1 MNKLNEVDLLDM
13 TGTTKLEENY
23 VSKSL
28 NYGFQSAKN
37 MTKLMFNDLM
47 NSSDKDMVAGEKSKK
62 RFDYNPDKK
71 VEKLEN
77 NVKKRQEIMKVYR
90 EAELANR
97 QEYEYFYNSLGD
109 NTFQKVTSQLV
120 YGAASSLFNPIELT
134 KNIAINTAVN
144 ALIPGSGVVASV
156 SKFGVN
162 MFSDTVDNYYSNT
175 WEDELLGLEREPS
188 EKLIQAV
195 GGAIVSNA
203 VFPLVKITGKKVFNF
218 ATDNIFVKGKTING
232 DILEPIVFNNYRKEL
247 GEVTAIDLSHRDYK
261 IADSIKKEV
270 IKSQPIEE
278 GMERVFPKQE
288 IKNNIIEQ
296 RTGIKPGII
305 DFAKGREELLEIG
318 KVLHKEGLKIQAKSK
333 EGIGLSEAINK
344 SNRSIDRTALDW
356 VDRYISAPYIVTK
369 DGYQIETLK
378 SMRDIHPMFYNTLSM
393 SFKGQGYNDVLGGA
407 LEDKS
412 VVKSVLFQISD
423 RGQMPFLIKDVED
436 SKWDIGKLNNFSY
449 KKNNNFR
456 RAIESGVTY
465 NVLENEALL
474 KTSPKYNKYLSNTN
488 NIESFAKEVADV
500 FYDYKNRIIS
510 YDEVVA
516 VLEAKRSKY
525 ETIAIKKPNGGEMS
539 YKEFLN
545 IGSKVTRD
553 KEFNIDKLT
562 NDIELIKQKKVDTA
576 IIKLSIKKDKML
588 EDLAIKDVEFFKNEF
603 GEKLNN
609 LKFVAEGGEF
619 DENFKR
625 ELHHALTATTK
636 DVREIELDMKEAEL
650 KDVDLDEYDL
660 MKFIKNN
667 FVGETQKDRIN
678 NFLEFAEPYLKDN
691 YDMLNIMDKLI
702 MNEQAAMSTWG
713 VPFKVLQDLDD
724 DEGSLLSFFNTI
736 PILRKNLLDG
746 ENFIEEYEYNKGF
759 KEISPI
765 VMDKIKNFINSEAIF
780 KKAEQKEPAKEAFN
794 AIMGFTRGWLLFAS
808 GIKETLSHPVLAT
821 LKTLKYGGDL
831 AKSFLIAPI
840 SVVSTAYNLLEP
852 IASTGYYFGKLYR
865 GIGKFIAGNYA
876 DELALM
882 ELGVNAKMLLGN
894 GEITGYSKFKN
905 ILSNTSMMF
914 QNSMQKNRYVA
925 SRIIGINVINKMIST
940 ENFVELKPSSKKLLQ
955 SLGIGDDEKFKLW
968 KQGIK
973 DNPNGLKRALY
984 QDGYSDIT
992 KKLHQ
997 IIARN
1002 AYEEDALSPLRNNTE
1017 INDIVAQIKLMF
1029 TSYNRNIL
1037 KYFGDAVRFAELED
1051 GTYINRISFDAISR
1065 DVKDLTSIGVPG
1077 ITLLAIASLAG
1088 KYGEAKII
1096 GSSEDERMT
1105 AQFKSALDGNI
1116 DSILGIVQDGLE
1128 GAIPIDVIYQRRGGS
1143 PISSVYNRI
1152 YDGITGD
1159 LTNLVPEKVEIFT
1172 RKFFNSR
1179 EYKKYSGLNKQEK
1192 IIYDRLVLADKIANN
1207 KEDSFIDYLIAKFT
1221 SNRAVEN
1228 DEMTAIDALELKR
1241 QYGYNDKEIVEKLKD
1256 RGIEAV
1262 QKYAIINSENEEEV
1276 IQNIQNGIE
1285 IISENKLS
1293 EKEIVE
1299 KLDEKNKFL
1308 NDYKEYKK
1316 EVKEIEII
1324 QDEQKI
1330 LEEYQKELE
1339 AEGYDEF
1346 EILEKLTIYQNE
1358 LHKNKKFTYNK

>member
-23 VSKSL
+23 ISKSL
-28 NYGFQSAKN
+28 NYGYQSAKN

-77 NVKKRQEIMKVYR
+77 KISKRKEMMNIYR
-90 EAELANR
+90 ESELANR
-97 QEYEYFYNSLGD
+97 REYEYFYNSLGD

-120 YGAASSLFNPIELT
+120 YGAASTLFNPIELT

-144 ALIPGSGVVASV
+144 ALIPGSGVVASIGR
-156 SKFGVN
+156 FGVN

-175 WEDELLGLEREPS
+175 WEDKLLGLEREPS
-188 EKLIQAV
+188 EKLVQAV
-195 GGAIVSNA
+195 GGAVVSNA

-261 IADSIKKEV
+261 IVDSIRKEV

-278 GMERVFPKQE
+278 GMQRVFPKQE
-288 IKNNIIEQ
+288 IKNNIIRE
-296 RTGIKPGII
+296 RTGVEPGII
-305 DFAKGREELLEIG
+305 DFTRGREELLDIG
-318 KVLHKEGLKIQAKSK
+318 NILKKKGIEIQAKSK
-333 EGIGLSEAINK
+333 KEINLSEAIRK
-344 SNRSIDRTALDW
+344 SNRNMDKMALDW

-369 DGYQIETLK
+369 DGYKVETLK
-378 SMRDIHPMFYNTLSM
+378 SMRDMHPMFYDTLSM
-393 SFKGQGYNDVLGGA
+393 SFKGQGYNDVLGEA

-412 VVKSVLFQISD
+412 VVNSVLFQVSKKK
-423 RGQMPFLIKDVED
+423 QMPFLIKDVD
-436 SKWDIGKLNNFSY
+436 DPGWDIKKLDNFSY
-449 KKNNNFR
+449 KKNNDFR
-456 RAIESGVTY
+456 RAIENGITY
-465 NVLENEALL
+465 NVKENEALL
-474 KTSPKYNKYLSNTN
+474 KTSPKYNKYLSNTD

-500 FYDYKNRIIS
+500 FNDYKSKNLT

-525 ETIAIKKPNGGEMS
+525 ETIAITKPNGGEMS

-545 IGSKVTRD
+545 IGSKTIRD
-553 KEFNIDKLT
+553 KEFNIDKLV
-562 NDIELIKQKKVDTA
+562 NDVEAIKQKKVDTA
-576 IIKLSIKKDKML
+576 IIKLSINKDKML
-588 EDLAIKDVEFFKNEF
+588 EDLAIKDVEFFKKNF

-609 LKFVAEGGEF
+609 LKFIAEGGEF
-619 DENFKR
+619 DDNFKKQ
-625 ELHHALTATTK
+625 LHHFLTETTK
-636 DVREIELDMKEAEL
+636 DVREIELDMKEAGL
-650 KDVDLDEYDL
+650 KETDLDNYDL

-667 FVGETQKDRIN
+667 FVGESQEEKIN
-678 NFLEFAEPYLKDN
+678 NFLDFAEPYLKDN
-691 YDMLNIMDKLI
+691 YDMLNIMDRLI

-713 VPFKVLQDLDD
+713 VPFKVLDDLVKED
-724 DEGSLLSFFNTI
+724 GSLLSFFNTI

-746 ENFIEEYEYNKGF
+746 KNFIEEYEHNKGF
-759 KEISPI
+759 KEIAPV
-765 VMDKIKNFINSEAIF
+765 VMEKINNFIKSESIF
-780 KKAEQKEPAKEAFN
+780 KSSVQKEPAKEVVN
-794 AIMGFTRGWLLFAS
+794 TMLGFTRGWLLFAS

-821 LKTLKYGGDL
+821 LKALKYGGNSVKNL
-831 AKSFLIAPI
+831 LVAPI
-840 SVVSTAYNLLEP
+840 SAVSTAYNLLEP
-852 IASTGYYFGKLYR
+852 LASSSYHLGKLYR
-865 GIGKFIAGNYA
+865 GIGKFIAGDYA

-894 GEITGYSKFKN
+894 GEISGYSKFKN
-905 ILSNTSMMF
+905 VLSSTSMMF
-914 QNSMQKNRYVA
+914 QNSMQKNRYIA
-925 SRIIGINVINKMIST
+925 SRIIGINTIKKMLNT

-955 SLGIGDDEKFKLW
+955 ALGIGNDESFKLW
-968 KQGIK
+968 KQEVNSS
-973 DNPNGLKRALY
+973 DNGLKKALY

-992 KKLHQ
+992 KKIHQ
-997 IIARN
+997 LITRN
-1002 AYEEDALSPLRNNTE
+1002 AYEEDTLSPLRNNTE
-1017 INDIVAQIKLMF
+1017 INDMTAQIKLMF
-1029 TSYNRNIL
+1029 TSYNRSIL

-1051 GTYINRISFDAISR
+1051 GTYINRFSIEAIGR
-1065 DVKDLTSIGVPG
+1065 DIKDLTSVGLPG
-1077 ITLLAIASLAG
+1077 LTLLGIASLAG
-1088 KYGEAKII
+1088 KYGEAKIL
-1096 GSSEDERMT
+1096 GSSEDERME

-1116 DSILGIVQDGLE
+1116 DSMLGIAQDGLE

-1152 YDGITGD
+1152 HSGITGD

-1192 IIYDRLVLADKIANN
+1192 IIYDRLVLADKVANN
-1207 KEDSFIDYLIAKFT
+1207 KENNFIDYLIAKFT
-1221 SNRAVEN
+1221 SDRAIE
-1228 DEMTAIDALELKR
+1228 DGEMTAIDALELKR
-1241 QYGYNDKEIVEKLKD
+1241 QYGYNDKEIMEKLKK
-1256 RGIEAV
+1256 RGIDTV
-1262 QKYAIINSENEEEV
+1262 KKYSIINSENEEEV

-1299 KLDEKNKFL
+1299 KLDEKNEFF
-1308 NDYKEYKK
+1308 NNYKEYKK
-1316 EVKEIEII
+1316 EVKEAEVN
-1324 QDEQKI
+1324 QDEQKE
-1330 LEEYQKELE
+1330 LEAYQKKLE

-1358 LHKNKKFTYNK
+1358 LHKSKNLTYNK